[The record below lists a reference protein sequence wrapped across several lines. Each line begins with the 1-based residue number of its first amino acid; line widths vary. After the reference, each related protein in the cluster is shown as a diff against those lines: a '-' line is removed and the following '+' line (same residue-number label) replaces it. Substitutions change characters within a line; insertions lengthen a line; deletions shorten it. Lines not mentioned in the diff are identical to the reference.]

1 MSEGITH
8 RLARFFCEDC
18 GRDWKQY
25 THEEKEV
32 PCISCGSSKIEER
45 SLEEVSRMSKNETER
60 NDSTGWDDEFE
71 EHRVM
76 DVKVTSNAA
85 DGATIDVNGTQLFIK
100 QNNRHVP
107 VLAEIWVENESV
119 PLGSINTAR
128 RESVSLGGVD
138 EALAERVDEIR
149 DLPVDEIPAALE
161 KLAYRLNPAG
171 RELPDSMA
179 QDPRD
184 DGWEAIDNSEEVDDE

>member
-1 MSEGITH
+1 
-8 RLARFFCEDC
+8 
-18 GRDWKQY
+18 
-25 THEEKEV
+25 
-32 PCISCGSSKIEER
+32 
-45 SLEEVSRMSKNETER
+45 MSKNETER
-60 NDSTGWDDEFE
+60 NDSTGWDDAFE

-76 DVKVTSNAA
+76 DVEVTSNAA

-119 PLGSINTAR
+119 PLGAINTAR
-128 RESVSLGGVD
+128 RESVALGGVD
-138 EALAERVDEIR
+138 EALADRVDEIR